1 MSEEIF
7 RKKSLDRVQSPEN
20 LNEYVRVTNP
30 GLWIFLA
37 AVIILLIGACIWG
50 ILGRL
55 ETTFPVY
62 AAVQD
67 GTLSCF
73 IKDTDAAAVEEN
85 MTIKVAGEEFTIES
99 IETSPVKMSDIASEY
114 GIRMTEED
122 ANGWVYTAKAV
133 TSLKDGVY
141 NAQIVTESVRPF
153 SFILN

>member
-1 MSEEIF
+1 MAEEIF
-7 RKKSLDRVQSPEN
+7 RKKSLDKIKSPEN

-37 AVIILLIGACIWG
+37 GVIILLVGACIWG
-50 ILGRL
+50 IFGRL
-55 ETTFPVY
+55 ETSFPVY

-73 IKDTDAAAVEEN
+73 IKDTDVGSVSEN
-85 MTIKVAGEEFTIES
+85 MTVKVDGEEFTLDS
-99 IETSPVKMSDIASEY
+99 IETTPVKMSDIAAES

-122 ANGWVYTAKAV
+122 ANGWVYTAKAK
-133 TSLKDGVY
+133 TTLKDGVY
-141 NAQIVTESVRPF
+141 NAQIVTESIRPL